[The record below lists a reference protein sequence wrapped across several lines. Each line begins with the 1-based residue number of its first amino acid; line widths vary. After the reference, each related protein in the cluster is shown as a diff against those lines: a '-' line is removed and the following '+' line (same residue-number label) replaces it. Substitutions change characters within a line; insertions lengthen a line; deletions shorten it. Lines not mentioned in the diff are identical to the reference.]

1 MSNPGVRG
9 RLAALL
15 SMSRLGLFAG
25 VGVLGAVVDTG
36 VLIAAVELVG
46 LGEIPGK
53 VLAWVVAIVVIF
65 SINERLTFAGYG
77 EVGAQA
83 VLRRLGTSYAIRS
96 GGFLVTLAVYTA
108 LIEFAGL
115 WYVLA
120 NVVGI
125 CVGFVVNY
133 VCESLWT
140 WKVHRGR

>member
-15 SMSRLGLFAG
+15 SMSRIGLFAG

-36 VLIAAVELVG
+36 VLIAAVELGG
-46 LGEIPGK
+46 LGEVPAK
-53 VLAWVVAIVVIF
+53 VVAWIVAIVVIF

-77 EVGAQA
+77 KVGLRAI
-83 VLRRLGTSYAIRS
+83 LRRLGQSYVIRF
-96 GGFLVTLAVYTA
+96 GGFLVTLTVYTA
-108 LIEFAGL
+108 LIEFAGI

-125 CVGFVVNY
+125 CFGFVVNY